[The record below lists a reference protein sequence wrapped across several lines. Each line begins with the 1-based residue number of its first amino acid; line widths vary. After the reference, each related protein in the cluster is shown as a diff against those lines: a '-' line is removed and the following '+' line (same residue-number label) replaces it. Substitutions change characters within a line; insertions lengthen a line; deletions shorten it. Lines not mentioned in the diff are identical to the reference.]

1 MRASFYP
8 HTLTIRLKC
17 PVYQGFKGV
26 RVKIRVGEGKGANR
40 AMDIVE
46 TVRYIMRLAK
56 GKVFAEWKQSDTA
69 RLFEDHGYKN
79 KRIKLR

>member
-26 RVKIRVGEGKGANR
+26 RVKVRVGEGKGDNR

-46 TVRYIMRLAK
+46 AISYIIRLAK
-56 GKVFAEWKQSDTA
+56 GNIFAECKNSDTA
-69 RLFEDHGYKN
+69 RLFEDYEYKN
-79 KRIKLR
+79 IRIKLG

>member
-1 MRASFYP
+1 M
-8 HTLTIRLKC
+8 
-17 PVYQGFKGV
+17 
-26 RVKIRVGEGKGANR
+26 RVGEGKGADR

-56 GKVFAEWKQSDTA
+56 GKVFVEWKQSDTA

>member
-26 RVKIRVGEGKGANR
+26 RVSVRVGEGKGDNR
-40 AMDIVE
+40 ALDIVE
-46 TVRYIMRLAK
+46 TISYIIRLAK
-56 GKVFAEWKQSDTA
+56 GIVFAEWKNSDTA
-69 RLFEDHGYKN
+69 RLFEDYEYKN
-79 KRIKLR
+79 KRIKLG